1 MILCIRMT
9 RNTGIC
15 MQFKL
20 KKIQNTINVDSNMD
34 LKLYTNKTADQ

>member
-1 MILCIRMT
+1 
-9 RNTGIC
+9 

-20 KKIQNTINVDSNMD
+20 KKIQNTINMDSNMD